1 MVKQTFLRDRV
12 AAVSNR
18 IAPVVNGQRLEVL
31 EHGRR
36 FLRVKDEKANIGW
49 IEERAVID
57 STVYQGFQ
65 DLVQAHAKDP
75 VVATASL
82 RDDLYVHLTPG
93 RNTTKFYLLPEN
105 EKLQLLV
112 RASVPKPES
121 TWGNLPK
128 PIATPP
134 SKNAATAKPGKAGA
148 AVKSAPWIA
157 CDTRCASPTTAT
169 LGRLVAGARQQ
180 RQGRLDSFPP
190 P

>member
-1 MVKQTFLRDRV
+1 MRVPKTWLVSKSPLLVLLFLLFLSGCSRFRPTPKTEYVYVMVKQTFLRDRV

-148 AVKSAPWIA
+148 AV
-157 CDTRCASPTTAT
+157 
-169 LGRLVAGARQQ
+169 
-180 RQGRLDSFPP
+180 
-190 P
+190 